1 VILNGIDELA
11 ITNLDGLDGVESIK
25 LCVAYRLDGKVLDFP
40 PTDSDQLARC
50 EPIFTEMP
58 GWMVSTE
65 KAKKFSDLPPKA
77 RAYVKKIA
85 ELTGAKLS
93 IVSIGP
99 ARAQTIRL

>member
-1 VILNGIDELA
+1 
-11 ITNLDGLDGVESIK
+11 
-25 LCVAYRLDGKVLDFP
+25 
-40 PTDSDQLARC
+40 
-50 EPIFTEMP
+50 MP
-58 GWMVSTE
+58 GWLKSTE

-99 ARAQTIRL
+99 GRAQTIRL